1 MPSPDHLRAR
11 LAEAGL
17 GAAAERIMALA
28 RPSIRLTANGQ
39 GDSGGIAASRLGGE
53 PDLPSETPWP
63 EYDEPLSFIAQVDL
77 SECHLTTATRGLPP
91 AGLLSFFYV
100 ADQSVW
106 GFDPKDRGAW
116 RVFFTPPNVGL
127 RRIPVPESIP
137 KEARYRPLGLRGVQ
151 ELTYAPGESYEI
163 GQLGLTPDDLSAYS
177 DALFAHG
184 DARFATST
192 ARFGDVPE
200 GEAIMHRLLGHPD
213 PIQGDMQLEC
223 QLTSHGLYTG
233 NPTGYADPRVAD
245 LRSGAAD
252 WHLLFQVDSE
262 DAAGMMWGDV
272 SRLYYW
278 IRDSDLGAS
287 NFDNCWMV
295 LQCC

>member
-1 MPSPDHLRAR
+1 
-11 LAEAGL
+11 
-17 GAAAERIMALA
+17 MALA
-28 RPSIRLTANGQ
+28 RPSVRLLAREQ
-39 GDSGGIAASRLGGE
+39 ADSGEIAASRLGGE
-53 PDLPSETPWP
+53 PDLPSDTPWP

-77 SECHLTTATRGLPP
+77 SECHQTSATNALPP

-116 RVFFTPPNVGL
+116 RVFFTPPNVSL
-127 RRIPVPESIP
+127 RRTPLPESIP
-137 KEARYRPLGLRGVQ
+137 KDARYRPVGLRAVQ
-151 ELTYAPGESYEI
+151 ELTYAPEESYEL
-163 GQLGLTPDDLSAYS
+163 GQLSLTRDELSAYS

-184 DARFATST
+184 DARFGAST

-200 GEAIMHRLLGHPD
+200 GDAIMHRLLGHPD

-233 NPTGYADPRVAD
+233 NPEGYADPRVAD
-245 LRSGAAD
+245 LSSGAAD

-272 SRLYYW
+272 GRLYYW
-278 IRDSDLGAS
+278 IRDSDLSAF

-295 LQCC
+295 LQCS